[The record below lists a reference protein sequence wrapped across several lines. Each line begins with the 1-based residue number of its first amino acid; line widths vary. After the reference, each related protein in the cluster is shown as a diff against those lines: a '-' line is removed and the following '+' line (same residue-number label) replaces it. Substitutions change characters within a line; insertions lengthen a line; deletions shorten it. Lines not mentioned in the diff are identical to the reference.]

1 MESLFLIFQLI
12 VLIFSIVIHEYFHGA
27 TADMLGDS
35 TARDAGR
42 LTLNPLKHLDFFGS
56 FLLPV
61 TLFLA
66 SNGKFVFGWA
76 KPVPYNPYN
85 LKKQRRDS
93 ALVGLAGPTANLT
106 VALIFGLLLRYLLK
120 FDILINEFIYLYK
133 LIDVI
138 VVLNI
143 LLAVFNLIPIP
154 PLDGSK
160 LLFAILPLSMR
171 KVEYFLE
178 QYGIFILLL
187 FVFFGFQYILPII
200 GLIYKLFT
208 GQEFI

>member
-66 SNGKFVFGWA
+66 SNGKLVFGWA

-187 FVFFGFQYILPII
+187 FIFFGFQYILPII